1 MKDVPVNL
9 DDLKEN
15 IREYIE
21 TGEDA
26 FKKGRYNSA
35 SILYFKALVGICDY
49 VIKRDLNLEPKNHS
63 ERFAI
68 LRLHYRDLY
77 RIVSKFFDFYRD
89 AYERRLTRDE
99 VGALRNE
106 VLKLT
111 DRIK

>member
-1 MKDVPVNL
+1 MPVSL
-9 DDLKEN
+9 DDLKAN
-15 IREYIE
+15 IWEYIE

-49 VIKRDLNLEPKNHS
+49 IIKRDLNLEPK
-63 ERFAI
+63 
-68 LRLHYRDLY
+68 
-77 RIVSKFFDFYRD
+77 
-89 AYERRLTRDE
+89 DE